1 MAQGLEEDADTG
13 PAPESVAL
21 PPVTR
26 RRVRVVAMVAYAVA
40 LAAYTELLGIP
51 NDTISVFVWL
61 WFGTIAW
68 NIEAPWR
75 YHLRF
80 VRDWSIP
87 MVGLVIYFYSR
98 GLTDELGL
106 PVHFTM
112 PIRFDESVRLFGGG
126 GTLPDRA
133 APARALR

>member
-1 MAQGLEEDADTG
+1 MAQGLEEGSETDAVPETG
-13 PAPESVAL
+13 AV

-26 RRVRVVAMVAYAVA
+26 RRARAIAMTVYAVA
-40 LAAYTELLGIP
+40 VLLWSDLLGIP
-51 NDTISVFVWL
+51 NDTVQVFLWL

-87 MVGLVIYFYSR
+87 MVGLIIYFYSR
-98 GLTDELGL
+98 GLTDELAL
-106 PVHFTM
+106 PVHVTM
-112 PIRFDESVRLFGGG
+112 PIRFDEWFSSVLGGG
-126 GTLPDRA
+126 NQLPTEVLQRH
-133 APARALR
+133 L